1 MKHLKSLLL
10 TCLVSIVVISCQNN
24 AEQQKSPFSSESAA
38 DKGGKLFKSKCAM
51 CHAINTDIAGP
62 ALKDVIARWDNDTT
76 NLKSFIKDSQE
87 MVKSGE
93 PHAVATYEKYK
104 TTMPSFPS
112 FTDEELSQ
120 LIAFLKN

>member
-1 MKHLKSLLL
+1 MKTYIIGSITLVFTLLL
-10 TCLVSIVVISCQNN
+10 FACGGEAGQ
-24 AEQQKSPFSSESAA
+24 EQTAPKSKSAQ
-38 DKGGKLFKSKCAM
+38 DKGASLFKAKCAI
-51 CHAINTDIAGP
+51 CHAMTTDIAGP

-76 NLKSFIKDSQE
+76 KLKSFIKDSQE

-93 PHAVATYEKYK
+93 PHAVVTYEKYK